1 MFISVL
7 SFNLSDCI
15 SVKVNGKISIGRLY
29 IMLSTG
35 NSLFIDVGNLD
46 NVSALQCSLAD
57 VNFTSY

>member
-1 MFISVL
+1 
-7 SFNLSDCI
+7 
-15 SVKVNGKISIGRLY
+15 
-29 IMLSTG
+29 MLSTG